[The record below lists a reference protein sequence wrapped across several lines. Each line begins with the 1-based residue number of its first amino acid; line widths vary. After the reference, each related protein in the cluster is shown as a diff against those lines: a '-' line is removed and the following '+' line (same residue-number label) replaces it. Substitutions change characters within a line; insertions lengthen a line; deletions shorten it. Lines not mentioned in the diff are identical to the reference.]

1 MSKFIATIRTLI
13 FVTFICLPLTV
24 SASQG
29 SGTGAHSQAS
39 NIGVGSISSGSFLS
53 SQGSGTGTA
62 SQGSGTGTAS
72 QGSGTGTASQ
82 GSGTGAD
89 SVASFTWGTGY
100 SAKNIQVYLQP
111 VANLWNCI
119 TNMQCIFYAKE

>member
-29 SGTGAHSQAS
+29 GGTGGDSQAS
-39 NIGVGSISSGSFLS
+39 SIGVGSMSPGSFLS
-53 SQGSGTGTA
+53 SQGGGTGTDSQGGGTGTA
-62 SQGSGTGTAS
+62 SQGG
-72 QGSGTGTASQ
+72 
-82 GSGTGAD
+82 GTGAD
-89 SVASFTWGTGY
+89 SAASFTWGTGY
-100 SAKNIQVYLQP
+100 SAKNMQVYLQP

-119 TNMQCIFYAKE
+119 TNMQCIFYAKQ